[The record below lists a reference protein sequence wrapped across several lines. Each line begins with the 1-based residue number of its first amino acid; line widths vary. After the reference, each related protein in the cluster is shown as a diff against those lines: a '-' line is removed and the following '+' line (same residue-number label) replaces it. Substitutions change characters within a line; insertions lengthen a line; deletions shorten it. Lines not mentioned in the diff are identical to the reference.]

1 MTASFLMLTALLVSL
16 NNILVDANCCILNP
30 SDFPR
35 LLLEPGLPPV
45 SELQLS
51 LLELRRGSPLCYRI
65 VLRLSSLFPGV
76 YYSIKI

>member
-16 NNILVDANCCILNP
+16 DNCILAILDDNCRNSNP

-45 SELQLS
+45 S
-51 LLELRRGSPLCYRI
+51 
-65 VLRLSSLFPGV
+65 
-76 YYSIKI
+76 

>member
-16 NNILVDANCCILNP
+16 NNCILDDNCRNSNP

-45 SELQLS
+45 SQLQLS

-65 VLRLSSLFPGV
+65 VLRLRSLFPGA
-76 YYSIKI
+76 YYSVKM

>member
-16 NNILVDANCCILNP
+16 TNILDANCCILNP

-65 VLRLSSLFPGV
+65 VLRLHSLFPGV
-76 YYSIKI
+76 